1 MMPLPLVLVVVVAR
15 SFPALKA
22 LDVGIADAR
31 AAHTALIART
41 VLDQAERIRLAFW
54 AEMPSFNVVE

>member
-1 MMPLPLVLVVVVAR
+1 MPLPLVLVVVVDR

-22 LDVGIADAR
+22 LDVGITYTR
-31 AAHTALIART
+31 TAHTALIART